1 MITKAIIRRLT
12 TSEDNHF
19 IVYVPYFQKAND
31 TEDVATVPATLVY
44 IPGIS
49 NTLRVGD
56 VVYVGFEDNY
66 TSKPVILGKLFTGM
80 DGKDKITTTLTT
92 RTFEVIEKTSLP
104 YSTNIGDLNIN
115 SLHTKLN
122 HLLETNNYEA
132 ENIIY
137 DNEKSPAV
145 NVKEEL
151 DRLGS
156 KIETIETSDIE
167 TIAKPDIDAL

>member
-1 MITKAIIRRLT
+1 M
-12 TSEDNHF
+12 
-19 IVYVPYFQKAND
+19 
-31 TEDVATVPATLVY
+31 DV
-44 IPGIS
+44 
-49 NTLRVGD
+49 N
-56 VVYVGFEDNY
+56 
-66 TSKPVILGKLFTGM
+66 
-80 DGKDKITTTLTT
+80 DKITTTQTT

-156 KIETIETSDIE
+156 KIETIETSDIG
-167 TIAKPDIDAL
+167 TIEKPDIDAL